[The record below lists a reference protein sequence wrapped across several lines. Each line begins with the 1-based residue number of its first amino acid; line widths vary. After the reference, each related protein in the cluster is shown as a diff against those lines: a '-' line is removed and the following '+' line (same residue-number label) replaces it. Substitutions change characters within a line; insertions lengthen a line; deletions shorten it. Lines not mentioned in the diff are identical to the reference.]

1 MDPIADLATDL
12 AALLARWRIDGA
24 DMLPPSEPA
33 RVEAVFAQLGQPAT
47 PEVLTL
53 YTTLGGM
60 ATMDGAFWRMW
71 SLDEIVRE
79 NQGPPSEWGVL
90 FSDFLIH
97 SHVFRLRTAAD
108 GRSEVFS
115 DSLSAD
121 HPPVR
126 VAASLN
132 EFFAL
137 YRSDPDQVLQPR

>member
-1 MDPIADLATDL
+1 MDLATDL
-12 AALLARWRIDGA
+12 AALLTRWRIDGA
-24 DMLPPSEPA
+24 DILPPCEPA
-33 RVEAVFAQLGQPAT
+33 GVEAVFAQLGQPAT

-79 NQGPPSEWGVL
+79 NKGPPSEWGVQ

-97 SHVFRLRTAAD
+97 SHVFRLRTTAD
-108 GRSEVFS
+108 GRSEVIS
-115 DSLSAD
+115 DPMSAE
-121 HPPVR
+121 HPPAR

-137 YRSDPDQVLQPR
+137 YRNNPDQVLQPR